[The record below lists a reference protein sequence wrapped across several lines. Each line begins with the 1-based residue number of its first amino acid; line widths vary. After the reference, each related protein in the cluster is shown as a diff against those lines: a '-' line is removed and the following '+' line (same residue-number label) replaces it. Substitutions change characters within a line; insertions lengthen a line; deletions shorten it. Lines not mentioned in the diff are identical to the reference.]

1 MKLISL
7 IILFAIASNAS
18 ASLFTARNKLFSGN
32 ASEAETQLLNVLKNE
47 PQNFEANALIIFCHI
62 AGWAQRDLA
71 SHLEDELGARQPALN
86 DFLDFENAIENPSEE
101 SLLVSPKPYNT
112 TYEFRD
118 LYNTE
123 SVAGKEYPKT
133 KDGANLD
140 EVITF
145 SLIENNPTIELIDQ
159 IISRIDMASE
169 YGSAYFLPSQTGL
182 TKVLLVEKLDLKIL
196 KAQLLGYKAAA
207 LLASMYQYPVN
218 LTLGNYLKHETD
230 NNAFPFW
237 NEHPQL
243 LSLASQ
249 STNNGTKAKLLL
261 DQAVSIYYE
270 TADALFRRS
279 ENDLYLYPVIPYE
292 NSLEARSEFES
303 SVETFEKLLTQQV
316 SIARQSNDFLH
327 VYNGSS
333 NYGYIYRHTSNYPY
347 YPFSYL
353 YWDSLGELYDQL
365 PYFLNE
371 VNELEF
377 SFEDYWYYF
386 KPNLENP
393 PPGLFPASV
402 TESEYFPYYH
412 PSFEFSHSNPDAKV
426 SLEPLMRTNPVNL
439 RAVVPESDNT
449 GFIINS
455 TDALNNSGLYS
466 GVNGDYIDQ
475 LLYSRGLLQDFS
487 VTDYDND
494 GLSYHEETQI
504 HNTDP
509 NNPDSDQDGMS
520 DGMEVKYKLLGF
532 DPNSPSTVLMELLIQ
547 MAFELPYET
556 TGITT
561 ASQLMDGSISTP
573 ALQANSDGTF
583 DFTYT
588 IKTSEDLIN
597 WSIHS
602 QPSVTI
608 SPIST
613 KQFLRIH
620 ID

>member
-1 MKLISL
+1 M
-7 IILFAIASNAS
+7 
-18 ASLFTARNKLFSGN
+18 
-32 ASEAETQLLNVLKNE
+32 
-47 PQNFEANALIIFCHI
+47 
-62 AGWAQRDLA
+62 
-71 SHLEDELGARQPALN
+71 
-86 DFLDFENAIENPSEE
+86 
-101 SLLVSPKPYNT
+101 
-112 TYEFRD
+112 
-118 LYNTE
+118 
-123 SVAGKEYPKT
+123 
-133 KDGANLD
+133 
-140 EVITF
+140 
-145 SLIENNPTIELIDQ
+145 
-159 IISRIDMASE
+159 
-169 YGSAYFLPSQTGL
+169 
-182 TKVLLVEKLDLKIL
+182 
-196 KAQLLGYKAAA
+196 
-207 LLASMYQYPVN
+207 
-218 LTLGNYLKHETD
+218 
-230 NNAFPFW
+230 
-237 NEHPQL
+237 
-243 LSLASQ
+243 
-249 STNNGTKAKLLL
+249 
-261 DQAVSIYYE
+261 
-270 TADALFRRS
+270 
-279 ENDLYLYPVIPYE
+279 
-292 NSLEARSEFES
+292 
-303 SVETFEKLLTQQV
+303 
-316 SIARQSNDFLH
+316 
-327 VYNGSS
+327 
-333 NYGYIYRHTSNYPY
+333 
-347 YPFSYL
+347 

-494 GLSYHEETQI
+494 GLSYHEETQV